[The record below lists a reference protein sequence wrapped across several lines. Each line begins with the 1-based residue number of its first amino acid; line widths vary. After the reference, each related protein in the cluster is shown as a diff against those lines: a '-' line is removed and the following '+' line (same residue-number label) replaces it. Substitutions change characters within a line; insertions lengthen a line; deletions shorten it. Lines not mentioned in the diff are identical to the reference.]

1 MHIGYD
7 IDGVLTKRDYTHVSR
22 IGVRGLFAIIQ
33 KYFPNIIKNWTLNQP
48 LQDNIEIARE
58 IASQN
63 TISII
68 TARPESM
75 KTYTSQWLKNIAK
88 IEYDN
93 LYCVGLKSGFSERKL
108 KLAQELEIDVFLD
121 DTLNTVEL
129 FEDNGINAYKF
140 ETWQEAKAYLKKL

>member
-22 IGVRGLFAIIQ
+22 VGVRGIFAIVQ
-33 KYFPNIIKNWTLNQP
+33 KYFPQIVENWTLNQP
-48 LQDNIEIARE
+48 LQDDIEIARQ
-58 IASQN
+58 IATNN

-75 KTYTSQWLKNIAK
+75 RSYTDQWLKNIAK
-88 IEYDN
+88 IKYDN

-108 KLAQELEIDVFLD
+108 KLAQDLEIDVFLD
-121 DTLNTVEL
+121 DTLKTIEL
-129 FEDNGINAYKF
+129 FEANGIQAHKF
-140 ETWQEAKAYLKKL
+140 ETWQEVQAYLETL

>member
-75 KTYTSQWLKNIAK
+75 KIYTSQWLKNIAK

-129 FEDNGINAYKF
+129 FEDNEINAHKF
-140 ETWQEAKAYLKKL
+140 ETWQEVKAYLKKL

>member
-22 IGVRGLFAIIQ
+22 IGIRGLFAIIQ

-129 FEDNGINAYKF
+129 FEVNGINAHKF

>member
-48 LQDNIEIARE
+48 LQDNIETARK

-75 KTYTSQWLKNIAK
+75 KTYTAQWLKNIAK

-108 KLAQELEIDVFLD
+108 KLAQKLEIDVFLD
-121 DTLNTVEL
+121 DTLNTVKL
-129 FEDNGINAYKF
+129 FEDNGINAHKF
-140 ETWQEAKAYLKKL
+140 ETWQEVKAYLKKL